1 MATRDTFISDMES
14 KLETRRKEIADLKSK
29 ARSAGTGSKI
39 DIEKQI
45 AELELKQE
53 YARKTLTELQSAD
66 EGRWESLKSGMETA
80 WDDLDEA
87 YREALVNYK

>member
-1 MATRDTFISDMES
+1 MTTREAFIGDMKT
-14 KLETRRKEIADLKSK
+14 KLETRKREIADLKSK
-29 ARSAGTGSKI
+29 ARSAGTGSRI

-53 YARKTLTELQSAD
+53 YARKTLAELQSA
-66 EGRWESLKSGMETA
+66 EKGRWESLKHDVESA
-80 WDDLDEA
+80 WRDLDEA

>member
-29 ARSAGTGSKI
+29 AQSAGTGSKI

-53 YARKTLTELQSAD
+53 YALKTLAELQSAD
-66 EGRWESLKSGMETA
+66 EGRRENLKSSVETA
-80 WDDLDEA
+80 WNDLDEA